1 MKPLRTTTLLLTT
14 VLTAGALASPPPPPP
29 SGKTAAGA
37 TSPTPG
43 KPKTPFP
50 SDAECVALG
59 PVTSPL
65 PFGPGEVLDF
75 DIDALGAKAG
85 TMTMRTLPLR
95 DGVLPLETS
104 VATNTFFSKVRRVV
118 GVAKSDLSPST
129 LRSQRYFEDAKE
141 NDTHRVADV
150 RFGGKKTVKMVSTID
165 GHTYQPVLLPFGND
179 VTDVGGAVHL
189 LRALPLREGQRLC
202 VDVYGIRRIWRV
214 WGTVQPKE
222 QVSMPIGQFEAFHL
236 AGEAARLDLPDA
248 RREVHVWVSADER
261 RLPLAALGMI
271 DLGAVRA
278 TLKAFSRPGEKSV
291 RAENKANIKW

>member
-1 MKPLRTTTLLLTT
+1 MKALRTAAALTALLT
-14 VLTAGALASPPPPPP
+14 AASHAAPPPAPAPA
-29 SGKTAAGA
+29 KTAAGA
-37 TSPTPG
+37 TSPAPG
-43 KPKTPFP
+43 RPKTPFP
-50 SDAECVALG
+50 SDAECQAMG
-59 PVTSPL
+59 PPMSPL
-65 PFGPGEVLDF
+65 PFGSGEVLDF

-85 TMTMRTLPLR
+85 TMTMRTLPQR
-95 DGVLPLETS
+95 DGVLPLETT
-104 VATNTFFSKVRRVV
+104 VETNTFFSKVRRVV
-118 GVAKSDLSPST
+118 GVAKSDLSTKT

-141 NDTHRVADV
+141 NETHRIADV
-150 RFGGKKTVKMVSTID
+150 TFRGKKAAKMVSTID

-189 LRALPLREGQRLC
+189 LRALPLQEGQKLC
-202 VDVYGIRRIWRV
+202 FDVFGIRRIWRV

-222 QVSMPIGQFEAFHL
+222 RVSMGIGEFQAFHL

-248 RREVHVWVSADER
+248 RREVHVWVSDDAR

-278 TLKAFSRPGEKSV
+278 TLKAYSRPGEKSA

>member
-1 MKPLRTTTLLLTT
+1 MKALRTAAA
-14 VLTAGALASPPPPPP
+14 LTALLAVAAHAAPPPAPAP
-29 SGKTAAGA
+29 GRTAAGA
-37 TSPTPG
+37 TSPAR
-43 KPKTPFP
+43 PKTPFP
-50 SDAECVALG
+50 SDAECQAMG
-59 PVTSPL
+59 PPISPI

-75 DIDALGAKAG
+75 VIDALGAKAA
-85 TMTMRTLPLR
+85 TMTMRTLPQR
-95 DGVLPLETS
+95 DGVLPLETT
-104 VATNTFFSKVRRVV
+104 VETNTFFSKVRKVV
-118 GVAKSDLSPST
+118 GVAKSDLSTKT

-141 NDTHRVADV
+141 NDTHRIADV
-150 RFGGKKTVKMVSTID
+150 TFRGKKAAKMVSTID

-189 LRALPLREGQRLC
+189 LRALPLREGQKLC
-202 VDVYGIRRIWRV
+202 FDVFGIRRIWRV

-222 QVSMPIGQFEAFHL
+222 RVSMGLGEFQAFHL

-248 RREVHVWVSADER
+248 RREVHVWVSDDAR

-278 TLKAFSRPGEKSV
+278 TLKGYSRPGEKSA